1 MPEVSYNKPMNRAA
15 LIDTVADIVHST
27 PCKHPLR
34 VAVDGVDASGK
45 TTFSNELAHAIKSQS
60 VREVIQIN
68 VDDFHQPNVLRK
80 RRGDLSPEGFYLDS
94 YNYQTFIEQ
103 ALIPLGP
110 AGNRRYRT
118 ACYDLSSD
126 QPLRP
131 PLQSAAVDA
140 IVLIDGIFLLRPTL
154 LSFWELTIYLDV
166 NFEQSIERG
175 INRDAKHL
183 GSREDARLRYQKRYV
198 PGQMLYLRDAHPLD
212 KADILIDNSILEY
225 PRLLRRPMS
234 TVSFSSSLINREIE

>member
-1 MPEVSYNKPMNRAA
+1 
-15 LIDTVADIVHST
+15 
-27 PCKHPLR
+27 
-34 VAVDGVDASGK
+34 
-45 TTFSNELAHAIKSQS
+45 
-60 VREVIQIN
+60 
-68 VDDFHQPNVLRK
+68 
-80 RRGDLSPEGFYLDS
+80 
-94 YNYQTFIEQ
+94 
-103 ALIPLGP
+103 
-110 AGNRRYRT
+110 
-118 ACYDLSSD
+118 
-126 QPLRP
+126 
-131 PLQSAAVDA
+131 VDA

-234 TVSFSSSLINREIE
+234 TVSFSSSLINHEIE